1 MTQNETKAVNA
12 KIIELLTEAKHSFIK
27 LQQYESAVKM
37 REIERYM
44 LMEEGPKKDE
54 LANRLLNYTLIRP

>member
-1 MTQNETKAVNA
+1 MTQNETKAVNEV
-12 KIIELLTEAKHSFIK
+12 IIELIKEAKHKFIK
-27 LQQYESAVKM
+27 LQEYESAVKM

-54 LANRLLNYTLIRP
+54 LANRFLNYTSI